1 MLGAYV
7 RHNEDPPKPKVKN
20 KKIIF
25 RPENWKWDDF
35 DDMCSHM
42 KRIVCKIR
50 SDGYCLLNAVK
61 DSLLHDYDNLVT
73 LRKMKEEITK
83 YLCERNEKFLQY
95 HTGNANSM
103 VHEVQEFFESGR
115 FITSEVC
122 DFLVSVIA
130 EVFNLTIHVYQ
141 RKTDGMFKF
150 THFLQKTLKKKFT

>member
-7 RHNEDPPKPKVKN
+7 RRNENPPKPKVKN
-20 KKIIF
+20 KSIIF

-42 KRIVCKIR
+42 KRIVCKVR

-83 YLCERNEKFLQY
+83 PSTSVKEMKN
-95 HTGNANSM
+95 
-103 VHEVQEFFESGR
+103 FFN
-115 FITSEVC
+115 I
-122 DFLVSVIA
+122 I
-130 EVFNLTIHVYQ
+130 Q
-141 RKTDGMFKF
+141 GMQ
-150 THFLQKTLKKKFT
+150 TA

>member
-7 RHNEDPPKPKVKN
+7 RCNENPPKPKVKN
-20 KKIIF
+20 KNIIF

-42 KRIVCKIR
+42 KRIVCKVR

-103 VHEVQEFFESGR
+103 VNEVQEFFESDR

-141 RKTDGMFKF
+141 RKTDGKIQVHSFSA
-150 THFLQKTLKKKFT
+150 